1 MLKGTCLPLCRV
13 TIPLQP
19 WAPGRLAAPDLG
31 ETTVTDVKKTLPGTA
46 SRPVTPPPPPPPPP
60 PKAEPAAR
68 AARTAAPA
76 GDTNAVRTS
85 TGPLAA
91 PKPIDLDRIL
101 AGAGQALN
109 AIGNFAEPTQTAAD
123 TAANA
128 ADVVLNAEAAS
139 KVVKALPQVNA
150 EQNARFAKAVDGAA
164 AAGKVAGLAGA
175 AVAAHALFQ
184 AVHPELNLK
193 DAGEAAANFALGLA
207 TAFEGMAPEMLG
219 KMGFGLGA
227 VSSLFALSTDIKDAK
242 DKGLSTSNVM
252 GMVGNFLQ
260 AAGSIAS
267 LIPGG
272 QPLGAALLLA
282 GAGVN
287 LARLAYDNREAI
299 ADFAGR
305 ASDAVANTAG
315 QAAAAV
321 GEFFGFGGKEEGP
334 RQTTVARTQQAPTPT
349 PT

>member
-1 MLKGTCLPLCRV
+1 MLNGTCLPLCRV
-13 TIPLQP
+13 TIPSQP

-60 PKAEPAAR
+60 KAERAPKAPR
-68 AARTAAPA
+68 AAAA

-91 PKPIDLDRIL
+91 PKPVDLDRIL

-109 AIGNFAEPTQTAAD
+109 AIGNLAEPTQTLAD
-123 TAANA
+123 TGANA
-128 ADVVLNAEAAS
+128 ADVVINAEEAS
-139 KVVKALPQVNA
+139 KVVKALPRVNA
-150 EQNARFAKAVDGAA
+150 EQNARFASAVEGAA
-164 AAGKVAGLAGA
+164 KAGKVAGLAGA

-184 AVHPELNLK
+184 AVHPELNLR
-193 DAGEAAANFALGLA
+193 DAGEAITNLALGLA
-207 TAFEGMAPEMLG
+207 TAFEDVAPKALG
-219 KMGFGLGA
+219 AAGFGLGA
-227 VSSLFALSTDIKDAK
+227 ISSLFALGTDIKDAMAN
-242 DKGLSTSNVM
+242 GTSTSNVM
-252 GMVGNFLQ
+252 GMVGNALQ

-272 QPLGAALLLA
+272 QPIGAALLMA

-315 QAAAAV
+315 KAAAAV
-321 GEFFGFGGKEEGP
+321 GDFFGFGGKEEGP
-334 RQTTVARTQQAPTPT
+334 RQTATRTQPVPTPT